1 MGWLDLAKGFVE
13 ANYWR
18 SEFVG
23 AGLENYWRK
32 AGSGPIQG
40 RSRILKH
47 TQIAPEKQEVE
58 DLCNLFS
65 DSFFGGYVLFIFI
78 LQFDPK
84 FDPLV
89 FKQAVPSN
97 VVPQKDAPER
107 QECWFCLW

>member
-1 MGWLDLAKGFVE
+1 M
-13 ANYWR
+13 
-18 SEFVG
+18 
-23 AGLENYWRK
+23 
-32 AGSGPIQG
+32 
-40 RSRILKH
+40 KH

-107 QECWFCLW
+107 QEC